1 MQRDSPLLAI
11 LLTLATFAP
20 SLPQVEVCE
29 INTTPNFQQ
38 VILRRWHRL
47 GAVNGHQVTQ
57 WWIAKQKPHVEPRGD
72 RWLVRSEGRE
82 FIARSLRRTTTMH
95 DPEYQERK
103 ILPECDRVPYLLGNK
118 K

>member
-1 MQRDSPLLAI
+1 MIAF

-20 SLPQVEVCE
+20 SLPHVEVCE
-29 INTTPNFQQ
+29 INTTPNFTQ

-47 GAVNGHQVTQ
+47 GAVNGHRVTE
-57 WWIAKQKPHVEPRGD
+57 WWIIKEKPTIEPHGD

-82 FIARSLRRTTTMH
+82 FIARSLRWTETSH

-103 ILPECDRVPYLLGNK
+103 ILPECDRVPYLEGK
-118 K
+118 